1 MKTANIAAVTLSLT
15 SAVTLVMVFSAPVV
29 HGLPTA
35 PGDEPDLA
43 VGVDTPAD
51 PDAAEAR
58 PGVNERTR
66 RGIDPLRKL

>member
-1 MKTANIAAVTLSLT
+1 MKTANTAAVTLSLA
-15 SAVTLVMVFSAPVV
+15 SALALVMVFGAPVA

-43 VGVDTPAD
+43 AGADTPAD